1 MHWPLAKDRR
11 LLLVRLAAA
20 EAKVVVI
27 VEWRVRQ
34 SVKVFS
40 GCGSSLICLAR
51 WVTSNHDRY
60 GEESYAMASTE
71 ISKGSPLP
79 DSDLDQDLKRSKRIT
94 ITLNHSLYTKLLERS
109 NREGRSISNLASY
122 LLQHDLEGLS

>member
-1 MHWPLAKDRR
+1 
-11 LLLVRLAAA
+11 
-20 EAKVVVI
+20 
-27 VEWRVRQ
+27 
-34 SVKVFS
+34 
-40 GCGSSLICLAR
+40 
-51 WVTSNHDRY
+51 
-60 GEESYAMASTE
+60 MASTE

-122 LLQHDLEGLS
+122 LLQQDLEGLS

>member
-1 MHWPLAKDRR
+1 M
-11 LLLVRLAAA
+11 
-20 EAKVVVI
+20 
-27 VEWRVRQ
+27 
-34 SVKVFS
+34 
-40 GCGSSLICLAR
+40 
-51 WVTSNHDRY
+51 TSNHDCY
-60 GEESYAMASTE
+60 GEGSYAMASTE

-94 ITLNHSLYTKLLERS
+94 ITLNHSLYIKLLERS